1 MLRCSGRVSQLQTGP
16 APGLL
21 SHTTAILCASSL
33 HLSTALPVFIFLQP
47 LVVGSGPPVPSPHSL
62 GCSWLLLWTRPPQTL
77 LPVTA
82 SGDPRLSRLPHSGAS
97 RALCWWCHATAQFS
111 RPPEAVPCSTGS
123 PVTFLSGEM
132 PPDPANPRSDGARC
146 MKRTWHHLCSF
157 PVCSICPG
165 LTPLFFFFKSI
176 CLYLVCM
183 YVFAMYVC
191 MHVFGMYLYIWYVCV
206 MCIYVVRIHVCILVC
221 IYVCGVYGCMYLV
234 CM

>member
-1 MLRCSGRVSQLQTGP
+1 MRSTPGDGLNVGSEGAGGVIHARCHGPPWGMQARTLPPSATEQPPLHSCTQVPTQPVLRCSGRVSQLQTGP

-82 SGDPRLSRLPHSGAS
+82 SGDPRLSRLPHSGAF

-165 LTPLFFFFKSI
+165 LTPLFFFF
-176 CLYLVCM
+176 
-183 YVFAMYVC
+183 
-191 MHVFGMYLYIWYVCV
+191 
-206 MCIYVVRIHVCILVC
+206 
-221 IYVCGVYGCMYLV
+221 
-234 CM
+234 